1 MTWTIPAPGIQ
12 CPNCGHDMSAHT
24 GPCIMVEVLI
34 NALGNDER
42 TAEATLDGV
51 TMRVEQHVNPFTN
64 ELFWIWGDKSK
75 REDESGCDVSYDRA
89 WMEEDVFDAGFDPDA
104 LIWQRGD

>member
-1 MTWTIPAPGIQ
+1 MTWTIPAPGII

-34 NALGNDER
+34 NALGASDR
-42 TAEATLDGV
+42 TAEATIDGV
-51 TMRVEQHVNPFTN
+51 TMRVEQYVNPSTK
-64 ELFWIWGDKSK
+64 ELFWLWGQVSQAF
-75 REDESGCDVSYDRA
+75 DVSYDRE

-104 LIWQRGD
+104 LIWQRGV